1 VFRGKH
7 AQLSNFITNITKT
20 VDVLTIYII
29 MGTQKV

>member
-1 VFRGKH
+1 MH
-7 AQLSNFITNITKT
+7 NYNFITNITKT